1 LNRLVAATEPGS
13 TDQKALIFQTLDE
26 KCPLNWDDGSSHAP
40 TGPVRGGTS
49 QMRLLHS
56 LARTSAV
63 FGDPNLLPSVGL
75 VPLPALADAV
85 KALE

>member
-1 LNRLVAATEPGS
+1 
-13 TDQKALIFQTLDE
+13 
-26 KCPLNWDDGSSHAP
+26 
-40 TGPVRGGTS
+40 
-49 QMRLLHS
+49 MRLLHS

-75 VPLPALADAV
+75 VPLLALADAV